1 MTYPR
6 AALNGQP
13 TILLTATEN
22 TATLGK
28 MGDDYYVD
36 ILLHKA
42 SHYTCISFHSG
53 KQEHS
58 SYALWKVIVMHPTSG
73 FYGDHEFVCNQS
85 PRVGL
90 VSVVW

>member
-28 MGDDYYVD
+28 MD

-53 KQEHS
+53 KS
-58 SYALWKVIVMHPTSG
+58 MVV
-73 FYGDHEFVCNQS
+73 VCGHAGTYVAKLATIIYVQLPS
-85 PRVGL
+85 L
-90 VSVVW
+90 